1 MFGQW
6 KVALFLVR
14 KNFMG
19 KGLKKKRGGGGEEE
33 PYASCSGLIQML
45 YKGHKMV
52 LHLPGGVKG
61 RNNIPQAAELKI
73 TLLRQIP
80 SLTVLPR
87 HKAALCFLLL
97 EGQLCSSPVARFSLS
112 FEKGFQS
119 SNSGPRVAPAH
130 SLPWPALL
138 PACSPRK
145 QPVFWFSFF
154 LLQAWAAPL

>member
-1 MFGQW
+1 
-6 KVALFLVR
+6 
-14 KNFMG
+14 MG
-19 KGLKKKRGGGGEEE
+19 KGLKKKRGGGGGEEE

-112 FEKGFQS
+112 FEKGFQFRAQS
-119 SNSGPRVAPAH
+119 STSSLLTLTSSAPCLLTQEAT
-130 SLPWPALL
+130 SFLVFLL
-138 PACSPRK
+138 PAPSLGCSTINISLSHSHTH
-145 QPVFWFSFF
+145 SF
-154 LLQAWAAPL
+154 LTY

>member
-1 MFGQW
+1 MRCHTVSHTLTIKYTQALQIIAERTKGSHCIGQHW
-6 KVALFLVR
+6 HVWSMKSRPLLSEKELHGQRV
-14 KNFMG
+14 
-19 KGLKKKRGGGGEEE
+19 KKKMGGEEE

-87 HKAALCFLLL
+87 HKL
-97 EGQLCSSPVARFSLS
+97 SLS
-112 FEKGFQS
+112 LSHTHSHTQLFDLLSALGQWI
-119 SNSGPRVAPAH
+119 SNQR
-130 SLPWPALL
+130 
-138 PACSPRK
+138 
-145 QPVFWFSFF
+145 
-154 LLQAWAAPL
+154 